1 MSTGARGGG
10 GGGGGAGGNPVPG
23 LGTPR
28 LHLRVTDS
36 TNNRARELAAAGA
49 AHGTLVTASEQT
61 AGRGRQGRGWA
72 APPGR
77 ALLCSMVI
85 RGPGALLSLAAG
97 VAVAEVVGP
106 DALVKWPNDV
116 LLAGRKVAGILVEGR
131 PQDGWAVVGVGV
143 NVAVRHTDFPPELRD
158 TAGTLG
164 LGPEAIEPTL
174 SRLLDELGR
183 WLPASAEA
191 VLEAIRRRDAL
202 RGQTVTWTGGRGR
215 AIGIDDRGRLL
226 LDTDDGRRAL
236 DSGEVHLLAHRGAE
250 PARELQGD

>member
-1 MSTGARGGG
+1 MSTGA
-10 GGGGGAGGNPVPG
+10 AADSPPV

-28 LHLRVTDS
+28 LHLRLTDS
-36 TNNRARELAAAGA
+36 TNTRARELAAAGA
-49 AHGTLVTASEQT
+49 PHGTLVTAAEQT
-61 AGRGRQGRGWA
+61 AGRGRQGRAWA

-77 ALLCSMVI
+77 ALLCSLVI
-85 RGPGALLSLAAG
+85 RDPGELLSLAAG

-131 PQDGWAVVGVGV
+131 PQDGWAVIGVGL
-143 NVAVRHTDFPPELRD
+143 NVALREPDFPSELRA

-183 WLPASAEA
+183 WLPASPAT
-191 VLEAIRRRDAL
+191 VLEAIRKRDAL
-202 RGQTVTWTGGRGR
+202 RDQAVAWAGGQGRVV
-215 AIGIDDRGRLL
+215 GIDDSGRLV
-226 LDTDDGRRAL
+226 LDTDHGRSAL
-236 DSGEVHLLAHRGAE
+236 DSGEVHLLARRRAE
-250 PARELQGD
+250 PA